1 MGKATNQRKRI
12 PGPVEALDGPT
23 DAQLANG
30 NFERVDFI
38 HADTAQRV
46 TAFVNQGGEVNGRQF
61 KSWHLD
67 RLHKA
72 GVFDDL
78 QYAAGVWYRQ
88 MHERGRYEAPK
99 TSNLNSVGGSS
110 AGIHVTDATEF
121 ARQRWRA
128 ARAAIPADMVGFMDR
143 FLLRN
148 DWPKMHHRQK
158 FRTVARMKDALERI
172 YNAAR
177 TYRG

>member
-1 MGKATNQRKRI
+1 MGKATTAKKRI
-12 PGPVEALDGPT
+12 PNPVEALDGPT
-23 DAQLANG
+23 EAQKANG
-30 NFERVDFI
+30 HYERTDFI
-38 HADTAQRV
+38 HADLGQRV
-46 TAFVNQGGEVNGRQF
+46 TAFVNQGGEINGRSF

-88 MHERGRYEAPK
+88 MHERGRYESPK
-99 TSNLNSVGGSS
+99 TSNYDSVGGGG
-110 AGIHVTDATEF
+110 AGVHITDATQF
-121 ARQRWRA
+121 ARDRWRA
-128 ARAAIPADMVGFMDR
+128 ARTAIPSDMVGFMDR

-148 DWPKMHHRQK
+148 GWPKMHHRQK
-158 FRTVARMKDALERI
+158 FRTVARIKDALERI

-177 TYRG
+177 T

>member
-1 MGKATNQRKRI
+1 MPRIKKATAKRI
-12 PGPVEALDGPT
+12 PSPVEALDGPT
-23 DAQLANG
+23 PEQMANG
-30 NFERVDFI
+30 RYVREDFI
-38 HADTAQRV
+38 HADNAQRV
-46 TAFVNQGGEVNGRQF
+46 TAYVNQGGESNGRPF

-72 GVFDDL
+72 GAFDDV

-99 TSNLNSVGGSS
+99 VSNYDGVGGGSG
-110 AGIHVTDATEF
+110 AGCHITDATQF
-121 ARQRWRA
+121 ARDRWRA
-128 ARAAIPADMVGFMDR
+128 ARASIPADMVGFMDA

-148 DWPKMHHRQK
+148 RWPKLHHRAR
-158 FRTVARMKDALERI
+158 FRTLERMRDALEQI

-177 TYRG
+177 T